1 MCTDLEYGPRRTGH
15 GLFGPTGFTR
25 LEDRNMAE
33 KETSG
38 KDIYLTIIDSMV
50 IYCVAVVKSMAR
62 PEGDPCEEQPY
73 Q

>member
-1 MCTDLEYGPRRTGH
+1 
-15 GLFGPTGFTR
+15 
-25 LEDRNMAE
+25 MAE